1 MDHMNNQ
8 EKRLLKNIKEEDRD
22 KAEAEHENIER
33 QKTTNGIF

>member
-1 MDHMNNQ
+1 MD
-8 EKRLLKNIKEEDRD
+8 NIGIIADRD